1 MTRFVLSHTLDSAL
15 RILPEL
21 IIGNI
26 VTAFTQCFV
35 YNKRKR
41 NNNRETLTMLI
52 GILPHLKLATERK
65 TL

>member
-1 MTRFVLSHTLDSAL
+1 MTRFVLSHILDSAL

-26 VTAFTQCFV
+26 ATAFTQCFV
-35 YNKRKR
+35 YNKR
-41 NNNRETLTMLI
+41 NNNRETTTMLI
-52 GILPHLKLATERK
+52 GIPPYLKLATERK